1 MKHKSR
7 EHLAEELILLFTLF
21 KWLLLSLF
29 IGAAAGAAT
38 AGFLMLLETGIGA
51 AESYSFMLFLL
62 PVAFFLSSL
71 LISKLAPTAEGH
83 GTEKVI
89 QAIHQNHGKIDIKV
103 IPVKLLATLV
113 TIIPGGSA
121 GKEGPCAQIGGGI
134 ASLFASLFRMTADD
148 RRHLVICGVSAG
160 FAGVF
165 GTPIAGAIFAA
176 EVLYVGKF
184 SYAVMLSALF
194 SSYIS
199 FFVNRALGIAHHNF
213 LINLAGVDSFLM
225 VWKMLLFGI
234 FIGLTAILFI
244 KILNETEK
252 FFHKKLNI
260 WKPLKG
266 LVGGAA
272 VVLLVFGTGDRS
284 FLGLGTELIDNA
296 IHTIPSG
303 VESLQMRELFGWLF
317 EPVSRPGPF
326 DFITKMFATSFTLGS
341 GGSGGIL
348 TPLFFIG
355 AAAGSSWAQLLNEP
369 VGLYAAIGMVT
380 LLAACA
386 NTPLA
391 AIMIAMELFGVQIG
405 AFASIAC
412 AVSYMIVGH
421 RSVYPTQ
428 ILAMSKSSHL
438 DMNINF
444 EIGDDKPIGFR
455 TRHRFIRWLL
465 FRRQDKK
472 QSRDESLW

>member
-7 EHLAEELILLFTLF
+7 EHLAEELILIFTLF
-21 KWLLLSLF
+21 KWLFLSLF

-38 AGFLMLLETGIGA
+38 AGFLTLLDAGTGAVSG
-51 AESYSFMLFLL
+51 YSFMLFLL

-71 LISKLAPTAEGH
+71 LIIKLAPTAEGH

-89 QAIHQNHGKIDIKV
+89 QAIHRNHGKIDVKV
-103 IPVKLLATLV
+103 VPVKLLATLI
-113 TIIPGGSA
+113 TLIPGGSA

-134 ASLFASLFRMTADD
+134 ASMFAGLFRMTPED
-148 RRHLVICGVSAG
+148 RQHLVICGVSAG

-199 FFVNRALGIAHHNF
+199 YFVNQALGIAHHNF
-213 LINLAGVDSFLM
+213 LIQLTGVDNFLM
-225 VWKMLLFGI
+225 VWKMLVFGI

-244 KILNETEK
+244 KILRETEK
-252 FFHKKLNI
+252 LFHQRIKI
-260 WKPLKG
+260 WKPFKG
-266 LVGGAA
+266 LIGGGA
-272 VVLLVFGTGDRS
+272 VVLLVLLTGDRA
-284 FLGLGTELIDNA
+284 FLGLGTGLIDNA
-296 IHTIPSG
+296 IHAVPTGLEDVLP
-303 VESLQMRELFGWLF
+303 LPLFQILL
-317 EPVSRPGPF
+317 PAAPLPGPF
-326 DFITKMFATSFTLGS
+326 DFLTKMVATSFTLGS

-348 TPLFFIG
+348 TPLFFVG
-355 AAAGSSWAQLLNEP
+355 ATAGSSWAYLVSEP
-369 VGLYAAIGMVT
+369 VGLYAAIGMVS

-391 AIMIAMELFGVQIG
+391 AIMISMELFGVQVG

-444 EIGDDKPIGFR
+444 EIGEDKPIGIR

-465 FRRQDKK
+465 FRKVDKQ
-472 QSRDESLW
+472 QSHDESLW